1 MDVSVVRNKP
11 KGEVQ
16 TGGGGELGVV
26 TAQQAESRADEGN
39 AASKLFS
46 FKRQEFFVCLM
57 VCFSAMCGSL
67 TCDHSSQTMDRT
79 RATSVKASNPNH

>member
-26 TAQQAESRADEGN
+26 IAQRAESRADEGN

-46 FKRQEFFVCLM
+46 FK
-57 VCFSAMCGSL
+57 
-67 TCDHSSQTMDRT
+67 SQ
-79 RATSVKASNPNH
+79 